1 MFHEQ
6 RLNFGRSDTKT
17 FVFDH
22 FFLTVDDV
30 GVALSIDMSD
40 IAGVKPAVAQGTS
53 RFFGGFPVAL
63 HDLRAAND
71 DLAVFPSRQ
80 LALSG
85 LKINY
90 LLFGVV
96 DRHANAVEAYQSG
109 ITRLGVCKGGCF
121 GQAISLDNLDTCF
134 VL

>member
-1 MFHEQ
+1 MTWANNDKTFGEFAGLIVGNANNSGVHDGRMFHQQ

-63 HDLRAAND
+63 HDLRAAN
-71 DLAVFPSRQ
+71 
-80 LALSG
+80 
-85 LKINY
+85 
-90 LLFGVV
+90 
-96 DRHANAVEAYQSG
+96 
-109 ITRLGVCKGGCF
+109 
-121 GQAISLDNLDTCF
+121 
-134 VL
+134 